1 MSAALLVL
9 VACCCCSSSSVG
21 AYFALNKNAKYY
33 EDKVDTLIDKV
44 IESGAAIKDC
54 KELRDFVIDNV
65 EDIEKNKVKVPE
77 KGTKKGDIF
86 DTIMRW
92 DDLKEMDK
100 QMGRTKQ
107 EKLATLCD
115 SKTGI
120 DLISEVITKIKNK
133 DTSVCPGRDESKMKS
148 VPEFI
153 WDEEI
158 ENFIKIDTYVQNEI
172 KKNDVESTLKKIC
185 DPSYVPEIPYEDLS
199 ENAKNLISAIEKIYD
214 GISPE
219 KCTDLKEK
227 WDKIIDGRSL
237 DEIFER
243 DEVKDPEL
251 YFIFSNPKYR
261 GVLEIVSEINELIA
275 LRDDT
280 SELPEGVT
288 MVEMSDEEI
297 INKFCISDLK
307 RKIDEKVTLLKNEDI
322 SGCDLYDDTWHVIRK
337 DWNNG
342 LIWDN
347 ENNKILVA
355 HNYVSKALGET
366 NEDLKAGKRMV
377 KETLCAPPSSPSP
390 SQNIID
396 HGNGYI
402 EITSS

>member
-9 VACCCCSSSSVG
+9 VACCSSSSVG

-44 IESGAAIKDC
+44 IESKADPKDC
-54 KELRDFVIDNV
+54 KELRDFVTDNG
-65 EDIEKNKVKVPE
+65 EDMKKKEVNFPRI
-77 KGTKKGDIF
+77 GTKKGDIF
-86 DTIMRW
+86 DTIMGW
-92 DDLKEMDK
+92 DTLKSVDTG
-100 QMGRTKQ
+100 MGRTKQ

-237 DEIFER
+237 DE
-243 DEVKDPEL
+243 VKDPEL
-251 YFIFSNPKYR
+251 HFIFSNPKYR
-261 GVLEIVSEINELIA
+261 GVLEIVSEINEKIA
-275 LRDDT
+275 LRDGST
-280 SELPEGVT
+280 RASELPEGVT

-307 RKIDEKVTLLKNEDI
+307 RKIDEKVALLKNEDI
-322 SGCDLYDDTWHVIRK
+322 SGCDLYDDTWHIIRE
-337 DWNNG
+337 DWNSG
-342 LIWDN
+342 MIWDN